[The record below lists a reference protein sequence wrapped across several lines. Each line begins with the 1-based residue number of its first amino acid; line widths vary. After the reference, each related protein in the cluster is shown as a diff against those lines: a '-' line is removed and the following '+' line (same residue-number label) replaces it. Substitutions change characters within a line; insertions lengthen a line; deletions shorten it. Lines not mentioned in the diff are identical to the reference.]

1 MIILLLLPALVIA
14 IGLVGLMAILKVAQ
28 LQNGISVKFLTKH

>member
-14 IGLVGLMAILKVAQ
+14 IGLLGLVAILKVAQ
-28 LQNGISVKFLTKH
+28 LQKHNEDIE